1 MLMALVVRRALAEPR
16 ALVVLRGLAVRR
28 VLREQVEVMVQ
39 YLPIQTTDA
48 LRVKLA
54 LVK

>member
-1 MLMALVVRRALAEPR
+1 MGLVVRRALAVRR
-16 ALVVLRGLAVRR
+16 ALVVRRGLAVRR

-39 YLPIQTTDA
+39 YLPIQTTDV
-48 LRVKLA
+48 LREKLA